1 MFNAGFFGEKKK
13 TQLLLFLSYPR
24 DKIFFRKI
32 ALNSEIGQFF
42 PPPTPNRRY
51 VASCAVTVTACCL
64 RTEFCGDRL
73 GLSQLNCAP
82 WDSSVQQRTEA
93 GEARPF
99 PVSSCPYGPDDCR
112 GTGRCS
118 HNEKWWMQS
127 LRQGREAD
135 GDAGPSPQARV
146 QTLKSSSLLT
156 AQSMKSF

>member
-73 GLSQLNCAP
+73 GLSQLNCVPHGIRLCSRGRKLERHVRFQLAAVLTAP
-82 WDSSVQQRTEA
+82 TTA
-93 GEARPF
+93 G
-99 PVSSCPYGPDDCR
+99 GPAGAPIMR
-112 GTGRCS
+112 NGGCS
-118 HNEKWWMQS
+118 HCAQVGRLMET
-127 LRQGREAD
+127 QG
-135 GDAGPSPQARV
+135 PP
-146 QTLKSSSLLT
+146 LKHVYRL
-156 AQSMKSF
+156 